1 MLVAAIALVAGLS
14 CPKDFGVLDTTI
26 GAFNTSSALNVC
38 AAKAQVFSSG
48 GKIVLVLG
56 GSETRPQC
64 LVYPG
69 GRTPDLASLLLSDHV
84 GCFSLY
90 PPSQPVAIVNLG
102 SGASPKLSSAMAKFA
117 PAMVR
122 SFVSSPKTLVGQKVS
137 FSSNASA
144 TTLRATLLGL
154 PIKARFEVASIIW
167 RFEFSNAS
175 VVATSASKPSFVM
188 RVAGQ
193 HAAKLQAGFSG
204 SFQIVG
210 NPVWH
215 RVPGVILRTAAPI
228 VFEGLSATEPSEPPA
243 AKHRRP
249 VLVARDCRVDPQAFG
264 CQA

>member
-69 GRTPDLASLLLSDHV
+69 GRTPDLARLLLSDHV

-102 SGASPKLSSAMAKFA
+102 SVASPKLSSAMAKFA
-117 PAMVR
+117 PALVR

-144 TTLRATLLGL
+144 TTVRATLLGL
-154 PIKARFEVASIIW
+154 PIKARFKVASTNW
-167 RFEFSNAS
+167 HFDFSDGT
-175 VVATSASKPSFVM
+175 VVASSAAKPSFVM
-188 RVAGQ
+188 RLSGQ
-193 HAAKLQAGFSG
+193 HTAKLQAGFYG

-210 NPVWH
+210 NSVWH
-215 RVPGVILRTAAPI
+215 SVPGVIVLLAAPI
-228 VFEGLSATEPSEPPA
+228 AFEGLSITDPSHPPT

-249 VLVARDCRVDPQAFG
+249 VLVARDCLVDPQAFG